1 MVKSKK
7 LKVAVTGSIGSGKS
21 LFCEYLQECKYNV
34 ISADD
39 TAKEILS
46 SNEIVKNKI
55 IKTFGEES
63 YLNGK
68 LNRKFLAERVFS
80 NPVSVEKINSIV
92 HPETIKTIGNMMD
105 KILAKEKIIFVEAA
119 LIYEAN
125 MEELFDY
132 VVLITA
138 SEKIRKERKIKNNN
152 FTEEEFTK
160 RNLNQI
166 KDEEKKKRADFVFEN
181 NEGIKE
187 LKQKA
192 DFLLNILEAL
202 Q

>member
-1 MVKSKK
+1 MTTNKK
-7 LKVAVTGSIGSGKS
+7 LKVAITGSIGSGKS
-21 LFCEYLQECKYNV
+21 LFCKYLEKCKYNV

-46 SNEIVKNKI
+46 SNEIVKKKI
-55 IKTFGEES
+55 IREFGEES
-63 YLNGK
+63 YLKGE
-68 LNRKFLAERVFS
+68 LNKIFLAEKVFS
-80 NPVSVEKINSIV
+80 NPENVEKINSIV
-92 HPETIKTIGNMMD
+92 HPETIKKIGNMMD
-105 KILAKEKIIFVEAA
+105 KILLKEKIVFVEAA

-138 SEKIRKERKIKNNN
+138 NEQIRKERKIKNSN
-152 FTEEEFTK
+152 FTEEEFIK

-166 KDEEKKKRADFVFEN
+166 KDVEKKKRADFVFEN
-181 NEGIKE
+181 NEGINE

-192 DFLLNILEAL
+192 DFLLNILNAL
-202 Q
+202 